1 MADDQRRMDGT
12 RPAADRP
19 RTVLLVG
26 AGVMAEGYLHA
37 AQALGLRVGVVETPT
52 RRAVLADRFPCLVD
66 FEPVDEAA
74 AARDES
80 WLAPATTLAARLRP
94 DAVLGFAEPHVL
106 ATAMV
111 QHRLGLPGPGLDAA
125 TVSRNKALQRA
136 EFGRTGL
143 PQPAHRHTRRLSEA
157 TDWALERLPVV
168 VKPVSSQGSQ
178 GVERV
183 GTPAD
188 WADAVARRNTE
199 GPLLVE
205 RYVEGQEYSVEALV
219 HRGRVLF
226 TNLTRKETTGPPHF
240 VELLHEAGYGTDRPV
255 LRKAAEELCRGV
267 VAALGMVTGV
277 AHLEFRALADGEPV
291 IMEVA
296 VRTPGDHIMELV
308 GRAHRFDVFGAL
320 LLLALGEEPAVPDGH
335 HPVRSAGSLFLSST
349 GSGTLAALDLSGWA
363 DRPDVARYDA
373 RLAPGARVR
382 PAEDSGDR
390 LAWAVLD
397 CATPDALRALAAELV
412 NGAVVDLTDD
422 PGAHLE
428 TV

>member
-1 MADDQRRMDGT
+1 MADDQQ
-12 RPAADRP
+12 

-26 AGVMAEGYLHA
+26 AGVMAEGYLRA
-37 AQALGLRVGVVETPT
+37 AQARGLRVGVVETPV
-52 RRAVLADRFPCLVD
+52 RYAALVDRFPCLVD

-74 AARDES
+74 AGRDES
-80 WLAPATTLAARLRP
+80 WLAPAMTLAARLDP
-94 DAVLGFAEPHVL
+94 DAVWGFAEPHVL

-157 TDWALERLPVV
+157 TDWALGRLPVV

-178 GVERV
+178 GVERI
-183 GTPAD
+183 GTPDA
-188 WADAVARRNTE
+188 WADAVARRDTE

-205 RYVEGQEYSVEALV
+205 EYIEGQEYSVEALV

-240 VELLHEAGYGTDRPV
+240 VELLHEAGYGAGRPV
-255 LRKAAEELCRGV
+255 LRKAADELCRGV
-267 VAALGMVTGV
+267 VAALGMVTGI
-277 AHLEFRALADGEPV
+277 AHLEFRAVSDDELV

-308 GRAHRFDVFGAL
+308 GRAHGFDAFAAC
-320 LLLALGEEPAVPDGH
+320 LLLALDEEPSVPDGH
-335 HPVRSAGSLFLSST
+335 GVVRSAGSLFLSSPGT
-349 GSGTLAALDLSGWA
+349 GTLAALDLSAWA
-363 DRPDVARYDA
+363 DRSPEVVRHDA
-373 RLAPGARVR
+373 RLAAGARVR
-382 PAEDSGDR
+382 PAENSGDR

-397 CATPDALRALAAELV
+397 CATPDRMRALARELV
-412 NGAVVDLTDD
+412 AVAVVELTEAAE
-422 PGAHLE
+422 PVTGA
-428 TV
+428 

>member
-1 MADDQRRMDGT
+1 MADDQQ
-12 RPAADRP
+12 
-19 RTVLLVG
+19 RTALLVG

-37 AQALGLRVGVVETPT
+37 ARTLGLRVGIVETPT
-52 RRAVLADRFPCLVD
+52 RYAALADRFPCIVD

-80 WLAPATTLAARLRP
+80 WLAPAMTLAARLRP
-94 DAVLGFAEPHVL
+94 DAVWGFAEPHVL

-136 EFGRTGL
+136 EFARTGL
-143 PQPAHRHTRRLSEA
+143 PQPAHRHTRKLSEA

-183 GTPAD
+183 ATPDD
-188 WADAVARRNTE
+188 WADTVARRDTE

-205 RYVEGQEYSVEALV
+205 QYVEGQEYSVEALV

-226 TNLTRKETTGPPHF
+226 TNLTRKETTGPPYF
-240 VELLHEAGYGTDRPV
+240 VELFHEAGHGTDRPV
-255 LRKAAEELCRGV
+255 LRKAADELCRGV
-267 VAALGMVTGV
+267 VAALGMVTGI
-277 AHLEFRALADGEPV
+277 AHLEFRAVDDDEPV

-308 GRAHRFDVFGAL
+308 ARAHGFDVFGACL
-320 LLLALGEEPAVPDGH
+320 RLALGEEPAVPDGH
-335 HPVRSAGSLFLSST
+335 GPVRAAGSLFLSSP
-349 GSGTLAALDLSGWA
+349 GAGTLAALDLSAWSA
-363 DRPDVARYDA
+363 LPEVARHDA

-397 CATPDALRALAAELV
+397 CDTPDRLRSLARELV
-412 NGAVVDLTDD
+412 TGAVVDLTGDAD
-422 PGAHLE
+422 PATGA
-428 TV
+428 

>member
-1 MADDQRRMDGT
+1 MADEQQ
-12 RPAADRP
+12 

-37 AQALGLRVGVVETPT
+37 AGALGLRVGVVETPT
-52 RRAVLADRFPCLVD
+52 RYAALKDRFPCLVD

-74 AARDES
+74 ADRDES
-80 WLAPATTLAARLRP
+80 WPAPAMTLAARLRP
-94 DAVLGFAEPHVL
+94 DAVWGFAEPHVL

-178 GVERV
+178 GVERI
-183 GTPAD
+183 GTPDD
-188 WADAVARRNTE
+188 WSDAVARRDTE

-205 RYVEGQEYSVEALV
+205 QYVEGQEYSVEALV

-240 VELLHEAGYGTDRPV
+240 VELLHEAGYGADRPA
-255 LRKAAEELCRGV
+255 LRKAADQLCRGV
-267 VAALGMVTGV
+267 VAALNMATGIV
-277 AHLEFRALADGEPV
+277 HLEFRAALDDEPV

-308 GRAHRFDVFGAL
+308 ARAHGFDAFGACL
-320 LLLALGEEPAVPDGH
+320 SLALDEEPSVPDGH
-335 HPVRSAGSLFLSST
+335 TPVRSAGSLFLSSPGT
-349 GSGTLAALDLSGWA
+349 GTLAALDLSAWA
-363 DRPDVARYDA
+363 ARPEVARHDT
-373 RLAPGARVR
+373 RLAPGTRVR
-382 PAEDSGDR
+382 PAENSGDR

-397 CATPDALRALAAELV
+397 CATPARTRALARELTAA
-412 NGAVVDLTDD
+412 AVVELAPDAEPVT
-422 PGAHLE
+422 GA
-428 TV
+428 

>member
-1 MADDQRRMDGT
+1 MADDQQ
-12 RPAADRP
+12 

-37 AQALGLRVGVVETPT
+37 ARAMGLRVGVVETPA
-52 RRAVLADRFPCLVD
+52 RHAALADRFPCIVD

-74 AARDES
+74 AGRDES
-80 WLAPATTLAARLRP
+80 WTAPAATLAARLRP
-94 DAVLGFAEPHVL
+94 DAVWAFAEPHVL
-106 ATAMV
+106 AAAMV

-125 TVSRNKALQRA
+125 VVSRNKALQRA

-143 PQPAHRHTRRLSEA
+143 PQPAHRHTRRLSES
-157 TDWALERLPVV
+157 TGWALERLPVV

-178 GVERV
+178 GVERI
-183 GTPAD
+183 GTPDD
-188 WADAVARRNTE
+188 WADAVARRDAE

-205 RYVEGQEYSVEALV
+205 QYVEGREYSVEALV

-240 VELLHEAGYGTDRPV
+240 VELLHEAGHGADRPV
-255 LRKAAEELCRGV
+255 LRKAADELCRGV

-277 AHLEFRALADGEPV
+277 AHLEFRAVADDEPV

-308 GRAHRFDVFGAL
+308 ARAHGFDVFGACL
-320 LLLALGEEPAVPDGH
+320 RLALGEEPSVPDGH
-335 HPVRSAGSLFLSST
+335 GPVRSAGSLFLSSPGT
-349 GSGTLAALDLSGWA
+349 GTLAALDLSAWA
-363 DRPDVARYDA
+363 GRPEVARYDA

-397 CATPDALRALAAELV
+397 CDSPGRMRELARELAA
-412 NGAVVDLTDD
+412 GAVVELAEDAE
-422 PGAHLE
+422 PAAG
-428 TV
+428 V

>member
-1 MADDQRRMDGT
+1 MADDTQRT
-12 RPAADRP
+12 I
-19 RTVLLVG
+19 LLVG

-37 AQALGLRVGVVETPT
+37 AQDLGLRVGVVETPA
-52 RRAVLADRFPCLVD
+52 RHAKLVDRFPCLVD

-74 AARDES
+74 AGRDES
-80 WLAPATTLAARLRP
+80 WLAPATTLAARLGP
-94 DAVLGFAEPHVL
+94 DAVWGFAEPHVL

-157 TDWALERLPVV
+157 TDWALARLPVV

-178 GVERV
+178 GVERI
-183 GTPAD
+183 GTPDA
-188 WADAVARRNTE
+188 WADAVARRDAE

-205 RYVEGQEYSVEALV
+205 QYVEGQEYSVEALV

-240 VELLHEAGYGTDRPV
+240 VELLHEAGHGADRPA
-255 LRKAAEELCRGV
+255 LRKAADELCRGV
-267 VAALGMVTGV
+267 VAALGMVTGI
-277 AHLEFRALADGEPV
+277 AHLEFRAVSDDQPV

-308 GRAHRFDVFGAL
+308 GRAHGFDAFAACL
-320 LLLALGEEPAVPDGH
+320 RLALDEEPAVPDGH
-335 HPVRSAGSLFLSST
+335 GPVRSAGSLFLSSPGT
-349 GSGTLAALDLSGWA
+349 GTLAALDLSAWA
-363 DRPDVARYDA
+363 ARSPEVARHDA

-397 CATPDALRALAAELV
+397 CATPDRMRALARELAA
-412 NGAVVDLTDD
+412 GAVVELTGDAE
-422 PGAHLE
+422 PAGA
-428 TV
+428 